1 TALVI
6 RPLPAAN
13 VTAATI
19 FRGVQAFHPTL
30 LIDEADTFI
39 NGDSEELRG
48 ILNCGH
54 RRSTAI
60 VLRTVGDAHEVKT
73 FSTWCP
79 KAIAAIGKL
88 PETLQD
94 RSIVI
99 EMRRRS
105 SGEKVD
111 GLRFDRV
118 APELEPLRRQ
128 IARWYQDNHHTLT
141 LAEPDMP
148 SGIDDR

>member
-1 TALVI
+1 MQSPIFLGVEAL
-6 RPLPAAN
+6 
-13 VTAATI
+13 
-19 FRGVQAFHPTL
+19 HPTL

-39 NGDSEELRG
+39 NGDADGLRG
-48 ILNCGH
+48 ILNSGH
-54 RRSTAI
+54 RRSTAS
-60 VLRTVGDAHEVKT
+60 VLRTVGDAYDLKT

-88 PETLQD
+88 PGTLAD

-105 SGEKVD
+105 AAEKAE

-118 APELEPLRRQ
+118 ATELEPLRQ
-128 IARWYQDNHHTLT
+128 QMVRWYQ
-141 LAEPDMP
+141 
-148 SGIDDR
+148 